1 MPSWLPAAL
10 NSEQKAETDLTGLL
24 FWRLI
29 VISLTISIKLKPAAS
44 LCTATQT
51 DGLGNSEG
59 FCERAVEELL
69 IRAGFPVLIS
79 AHVSRVWPSP
89 HLKL

>member
-1 MPSWLPAAL
+1 M
-10 NSEQKAETDLTGLL
+10 
-24 FWRLI
+24 
-29 VISLTISIKLKPAAS
+29 ISLTVSIKLKPAAS

-51 DGLGNSEG
+51 DGLGHSDSG